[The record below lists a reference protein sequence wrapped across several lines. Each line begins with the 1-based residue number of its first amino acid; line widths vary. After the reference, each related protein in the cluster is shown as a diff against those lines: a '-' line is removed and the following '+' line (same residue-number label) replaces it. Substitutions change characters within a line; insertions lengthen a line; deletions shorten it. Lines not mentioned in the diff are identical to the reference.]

1 MKVYEAF
8 GKLKIF
14 LLLDFCFGQEGAD
27 LWYSKLRNIH
37 IPAAPEPW
45 SPARIDVH
53 LWIFQI
59 RL

>member
-27 LWYSKLRNIH
+27 LCYFKL
-37 IPAAPEPW
+37 
-45 SPARIDVH
+45 
-53 LWIFQI
+53 L
-59 RL
+59 